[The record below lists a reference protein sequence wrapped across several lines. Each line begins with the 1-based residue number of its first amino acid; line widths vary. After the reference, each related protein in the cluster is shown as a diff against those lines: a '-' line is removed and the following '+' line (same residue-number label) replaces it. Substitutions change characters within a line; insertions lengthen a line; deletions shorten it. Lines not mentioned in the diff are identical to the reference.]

1 MGFPL
6 EPLTAHDIGQ
16 AAGKKDHC
24 QDQKKD
30 IEHVKSPLQTWSST
44 QPCDR
49 RFTVA
54 RSKSEGSQK
63 KALQHQDFIKI
74 DLPVSI
80 RVRAQLTH
88 LGWAGLPLLW
98 IESDDCQRFYV
109 CKG

>member
-63 KALQHQDFIKI
+63 KALQHQDFVKI
-74 DLPVSI
+74 DLPAVYPRPRSAHPPRLGRSSI
-80 RVRAQLTH
+80 AMDR
-88 LGWAGLPLLW
+88 
-98 IESDDCQRFYV
+98 I
-109 CKG
+109 